1 MIALALALHLSGS
14 AFACEGH
21 DKAASGSGKGCP
33 MAAAEATAQV
43 TAPVPTSGAHVAL
56 TVSGMTCASCA
67 SVVHAAL
74 MKVDGVTGA
83 QVLVET
89 GAVQV
94 AYDAAKANPEKLLAA
109 VTAIGEFTVKLAT
122 N

>member
-1 MIALALALHLSGS
+1 MLTLALALQLSGS
-14 AFACEGH
+14 ALACDGH
-21 DKAASGSGKGCP
+21 DKAASGSAKGCP
-33 MAAAEATAQV
+33 MAAAEATAKV
-43 TAPVPTSGAHVAL
+43 TAPVPTAGAHVAL

-67 SVVHAAL
+67 NAVHAAL
-74 MKVDGVTGA
+74 MKVEGVTGA
-83 QVLVET
+83 QVLVDS

-109 VTAIGEFTVKLAT
+109 VTAIGEFTAKLAT